1 MKMEKEVVKKK
12 GSNLLGYFIIKLA
25 VFSIVLISMFV
36 FVFGV
41 HFNKGE
47 AMYPKVRD
55 GDVLIYYRLIDDF
68 QLGDVVVYNS
78 GSSKVIGRIVARS
91 GDKVEVNTDGQLLVN
106 GNIQQ
111 EEIFFPTQA
120 MPGGISYPYTVEQN
134 SYFIL
139 GDNREHASDSR
150 FVGGISK
157 DDIKGKV
164 INLFRRRG
172 I

>member
-1 MKMEKEVVKKK
+1 MEKEIVKKK
-12 GSNLLGYFIIKLA
+12 QSNLLGYFLMKLMI
-25 VFSIVLISMFV
+25 FSVVIISMFV

-55 GDVLIYYRLIDDF
+55 GDVLIYYRLTSDF
-68 QLGDVVVYNS
+68 QLGDVIIYKSGEQKVV
-78 GSSKVIGRIVARS
+78 GRIVAKE
-91 GDKVEVNTDGQLLVN
+91 GDKIELSKDGELLVN

-120 MPGGISYPYTVEQN
+120 MPGGITYPYTVEKN

-139 GDNREHASDSR
+139 CDNREHASDSR
-150 FVGGISK
+150 FVGAVSK

-164 INLFRRRG
+164 VNLFRRRG

>member
-1 MKMEKEVVKKK
+1 MEKEVVKKK
-12 GSNLLGYFIIKLA
+12 DYSLLSSFIIKLT
-25 VFSIVLISMFV
+25 VFSVILISMFV

-47 AMYPKVRD
+47 SMYPKVRD
-55 GDVLIYYRLIDDF
+55 GDVLLYYRLVNDF

-78 GSSKVIGRIVARS
+78 GSQKVIGRVVAKE
-91 GDKVEVNTDGQLLVN
+91 GDKVEVNTDGLLLVN

-111 EEIFFPTQA
+111 EEVFFPTQA
-120 MPGGISYPYTVEQN
+120 MPGGISYPYTVEKN

-139 GDNREHASDSR
+139 GDNREYASDSR
-150 FVGGISK
+150 FVGSISK

-164 INLFRRRG
+164 VNLFRRRG

>member
-1 MKMEKEVVKKK
+1 MEKEVVKKK
-12 GSNLLGYFIIKLA
+12 QSNLLGYFLMKLMI
-25 VFSIVLISMFV
+25 FSVVIISMFV

-55 GDVLIYYRLIDDF
+55 GDVLIYYRLTSDF
-68 QLGDVVVYNS
+68 QLGDVILYKSGEQKVV
-78 GSSKVIGRIVARS
+78 GRIVAKE
-91 GDKVEVNTDGQLLVN
+91 GDKIELSKDGELLVN

-120 MPGGISYPYTVEQN
+120 MPGGITYPYTVEKN

-139 GDNREHASDSR
+139 CDNREHASDSR
-150 FVGGISK
+150 FVGAVSK

-164 INLFRRRG
+164 VNLFRRRG

>member
-1 MKMEKEVVKKK
+1 MGKQNAKVDGRYGVIQ
-12 GSNLLGYFIIKLA
+12 FFIKLV
-25 VFSIVLISMFV
+25 VFCLFILLTFG

-47 AMYPKVRD
+47 SMFPKVRD
-55 GDVLIYYRLIDDF
+55 GDILIYYRLINDF
-68 QLGDVVVYNS
+68 EIGDVIAYEQQDQT
-78 GSSKVIGRIVARS
+78 VIGRVVAMGNDTIELS
-91 GDKVEVNTDGQLLVN
+91 QEGQLLVN

-111 EEIFFPTQA
+111 EEIFFPTEK
-120 MPGGISYPYTVEQN
+120 MPGGVSYPYKVNEE

-139 GDNREHASDSR
+139 CDNREHSSDSR
-150 FVGGISK
+150 FIGSVSK
-157 DDIKGKV
+157 SKIKGKV

>member
-1 MKMEKEVVKKK
+1 MEKEIVKKK
-12 GSNLLGYFIIKLA
+12 QSNLLGYFLMKLMI
-25 VFSIVLISMFV
+25 FSVVIISMFV

-55 GDVLIYYRLIDDF
+55 GDVLIYYRLTSDF
-68 QLGDVVVYNS
+68 QLGDVILYKSGEQKVV
-78 GSSKVIGRIVARS
+78 GRIVAKE
-91 GDKVEVNTDGQLLVN
+91 GDKIELSKDGELLVN

-120 MPGGISYPYTVEQN
+120 MPGGITYPYTVEKN

-139 GDNREHASDSR
+139 CDNREHASDSR
-150 FVGGISK
+150 FVGAVSK

-164 INLFRRRG
+164 VNLFRRRG

>member
-1 MKMEKEVVKKK
+1 MEKEAVKKK
-12 GSNLLGYFIIKLA
+12 QSNLLGYFLMKLTI
-25 VFSIVLISMFV
+25 FSVLIISMFM
-36 FVFGV
+36 FVFGI

-55 GDVLIYYRLIDDF
+55 GDVLLYYRLTGDF
-68 QLGDVVVYNS
+68 QLGDVILYKS
-78 GSSKVIGRIVARS
+78 GDQKAVGRIAAKE
-91 GDKVEVNTDGQLLVN
+91 GDTIELNGDGQLLVN

-120 MPGGISYPYTVEQN
+120 MPGGITYPYTVEKD

-139 GDNREHASDSR
+139 CDNREHASDSR
-150 FVGGISK
+150 FIGAVSK

-164 INLFRRRG
+164 VNLFRRRG

>member
-1 MKMEKEVVKKK
+1 MEKEVVKKK
-12 GSNLLGYFIIKLA
+12 QSNLLGYFLMKLMI
-25 VFSIVLISMFV
+25 FSVVIISMFV

-55 GDVLIYYRLIDDF
+55 GDVLIYYRLTSDF
-68 QLGDVVVYNS
+68 QLGDVIIYKSGEQKVV
-78 GSSKVIGRIVARS
+78 GRIVAKE
-91 GDKVEVNTDGQLLVN
+91 GDKIELSKDGELLVN

-120 MPGGISYPYTVEQN
+120 MPGGITYPYTVEKN

-139 GDNREHASDSR
+139 CDNREHASDSR
-150 FVGGISK
+150 FVGAVSK

-164 INLFRRRG
+164 VNLFRRRG